1 MAQIHGG
8 QVVKSWKEH
17 VRMTLVGMMSTCDK
31 LELTEMSVI
40 FGQATSHLSRI
51 YRGNKTRMLEIAASP
66 HRVPV
71 NKDDYIIYDACNSVQ
86 SVTFILSGS
95 IHE

>member
-1 MAQIHGG
+1 
-8 QVVKSWKEH
+8 
-17 VRMTLVGMMSTCDK
+17 
-31 LELTEMSVI
+31 
-40 FGQATSHLSRI
+40 
-51 YRGNKTRMLEIAASP
+51 
-66 HRVPV
+66 V